1 VNHKLRLKSAGVLGA
16 ALLITACG
24 GTSSTTSSSVRPG
37 AFVRVYAS
45 IPNAG
50 PGAAEATQVADGIEL
65 ALAEHH
71 RRAGDYPVHYMPLG
85 AGPAAEDF
93 AFVPSSARHAQSA
106 VAENARRAAADPS
119 AVLYLGELGSD
130 ANRISIPML
139 NLAEMPQLSPTS
151 TAVGLTAA
159 GPGSGRGEPFIYFP
173 RRPRTFVRL
182 LPNDAAQAEASLL
195 AFGNAHCA
203 RIVLAHDRRGASLA
217 KLIRADA
224 PLHGLTVA
232 GSAAVAG
239 TASALQFSTLVRT
252 LRADCVG
259 IEGTATPAMAQLTN
273 RVRAAAP
280 AVHLFLGSDGMCV
293 PGWTNALAG
302 GVDPALDRL
311 LLCTRPTLP
320 LDAYPGGAAFRHAY
334 QAAFGGA
341 TPDVNALLGYTAM
354 EVGLDTIA
362 SLGRRGND
370 RAAVLAAL
378 IGRVHRTPLGAFS
391 FDRLGDTTLD
401 IYGLYRVGG
410 EGNPVL
416 AATLH
421 PLVGG

>member
-1 VNHKLRLKSAGVLGA
+1 VNRKLRLKSAAVLAA
-16 ALLITACG
+16 ALLIAACG

-45 IPNAG
+45 LPNAG
-50 PGAAEATQVADGIEL
+50 PGAAEATEMADGIEL

-71 RRAGDYPVHYMPLG
+71 RRAGDYPVRYVTLN
-85 AGPAAEDF
+85 AGSAAKSF
-93 AFVPSSARHAQSA
+93 AFVPSSVRRAQSA
-106 VAENARRAAADPS
+106 VADNARRAAADPS

-139 NLAEMPQLSPTS
+139 NLAGMPQLSPTS

-159 GPGSGRGEPFIYFP
+159 GPGSARGEPLIYFP
-173 RRPRTFVRL
+173 RRSRTFVRL

-203 RIVLAHDRRGASLA
+203 RIALAHDRRGASLA

-232 GSAAVAG
+232 GSAAVTG
-239 TASALQFSTLVRT
+239 TAAGLQFLSLVRT
-252 LRADCVG
+252 SRADCVG
-259 IEGTATPAMAQLTN
+259 IEGTATPALAQLTN
-273 RVRAAAP
+273 RVHATAP

-293 PGWTNALAG
+293 PGWTNALDG

-341 TPDVNALLGYTAM
+341 TPDVYALLGYTAM
-354 EVGLDTIA
+354 QVGLDAIA
-362 SLGRRGND
+362 SLGRRGNE
-370 RAAVLAAL
+370 RSAVLAAL
-378 IGRVHRTPLGAFS
+378 LRRIHHTPLGTFS

-401 IYGLYRVGG
+401 VYGLYRVGG
-410 EGNPVL
+410 AGNPVL
-416 AATLH
+416 VTTLH
-421 PLVGG
+421 PRAGA